1 MRAGFIGAG
10 KVGFSLGKYL
20 KENGVEITGY
30 FSKSPESAKS
40 AADFTNTKLYK
51 SIENILSDSDTLFI
65 TVPDGQIS
73 KVWDY
78 MKNLDIKNKNIC
90 HCSGSISST
99 VFFDGENLGANIY
112 SVHPLYAISD
122 KCESWKHLNKAYFTV
137 EGSAENLDEIKSIF
151 ERAGNKVIAM
161 GAENKSLY
169 HCGAV
174 VVSRKRTFSSGG

>member
-1 MRAGFIGAG
+1 MQIFMIVTSQKGVIDMRAGFIGAG

-51 SIENILSDSDTLFI
+51 SIEDILSDSDTLFI

-78 MKNLDIKNKNIC
+78 MKNLDIKNKIFV
-90 HCSGSISST
+90 IAAVVSST
-99 VFFDGENLGANIY
+99 LFFLMVKT
-112 SVHPLYAISD
+112 SVQISIR
-122 KCESWKHLNKAYFTV
+122 Y
-137 EGSAENLDEIKSIF
+137 IPY
-151 ERAGNKVIAM
+151 M
-161 GAENKSLY
+161 Q
-169 HCGAV
+169 
-174 VVSRKRTFSSGG
+174 

>member
-1 MRAGFIGAG
+1 MQIFMIVTSQKGVIDMRAGFIGAG

-78 MKNLDIKNKNIC
+78 MKNLDIKNKNIKIIDA
-90 HCSGSISST
+90 SYGLEETYAKSDIWLNPSNISLSLSSSIT
-99 VFFDGENLGANIY
+99 VN
-112 SVHPLYAISD
+112 
-122 KCESWKHLNKAYFTV
+122 
-137 EGSAENLDEIKSIF
+137 
-151 ERAGNKVIAM
+151 
-161 GAENKSLY
+161 
-169 HCGAV
+169 
-174 VVSRKRTFSSGG
+174 

>member
-78 MKNLDIKNKNIC
+78 MKNLDIKNKNIFV
-90 HCSGSISST
+90 IKAN
-99 VFFDGENLGANIY
+99 FFI
-112 SVHPLYAISD
+112 
-122 KCESWKHLNKAYFTV
+122 
-137 EGSAENLDEIKSIF
+137 IF
-151 ERAGNKVIAM
+151 
-161 GAENKSLY
+161 SLY
-169 HCGAV
+169 LSSNKIQTSF
-174 VVSRKRTFSSGG
+174 SRNQYNL

>member
-1 MRAGFIGAG
+1 MQIFMIVTSQKGVIDMRAGFIGAG

-78 MKNLDIKNKNIC
+78 MKNQYP
-90 HCSGSISST
+90 
-99 VFFDGENLGANIY
+99 VFFEFRQFLFHIRFPHSFFPVPYTHDL
-112 SVHPLYAISD
+112 
-122 KCESWKHLNKAYFTV
+122 K
-137 EGSAENLDEIKSIF
+137 IKIF
-151 ERAGNKVIAM
+151 VIA
-161 GAENKSLY
+161 
-169 HCGAV
+169 AV
-174 VVSRKRTFSSGG
+174 RFHQPFFLMVKTSVQISIRYIPYMQ